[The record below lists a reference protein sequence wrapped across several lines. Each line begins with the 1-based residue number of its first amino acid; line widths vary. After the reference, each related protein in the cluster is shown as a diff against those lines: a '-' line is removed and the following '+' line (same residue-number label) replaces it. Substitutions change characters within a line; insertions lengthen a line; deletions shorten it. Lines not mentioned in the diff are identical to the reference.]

1 MLRTTVR
8 LPTVPF
14 VTPPHFLSRAI
25 MALGSIHHIGKIR
38 NFLSRSATERLI
50 HAFFSSKRDYC
61 KSILHSLPS
70 YELEKLQRLQNT
82 AARLSVR
89 AKNWAH
95 VTPVLKTFH
104 WFPL

>member
-14 VTPPHFLSRAI
+14 VTPPHVLSRAI

-38 NFLSRSATERLI
+38 NFLSGSPTERLI
-50 HAFFSSKRDYC
+50 RAFVFFSKLDSC
-61 KSILHSLPS
+61 KSILHGLPS

-82 AARLSVR
+82 TTRLTVR
-89 AKNWAH
+89 AKCGL
-95 VTPVLKTFH
+95 VITPV
-104 WFPL
+104 